1 MGQCDSILILVG
13 WTHFL
18 YFYRTMFHFVHRTP
32 VVEVAA
38 EEAAPAV
45 FDVEVALQEV
55 LQNALAYDGL
65 KRGLHEVCKALD
77 AKQVKLCCLADNC
90 DQAEYKKLI
99 EGLCVK
105 HGVSLMKV
113 PTRTKLGQW
122 VGLCKIDEEGKAT
135 KIVKCSCAVITDFG
149 DDSEALRGL
158 EEHIRKSA

>member
-1 MGQCDSILILVG
+1 MGAAIMAEEG
-13 WTHFL
+13 
-18 YFYRTMFHFVHRTP
+18 TP
-32 VVEVAA
+32 EVA
-38 EEAAPAV
+38 ETEAAAGAPAV

-65 KRGLHEVCKALD
+65 KRGLHEACKALD
-77 AKQVKLCCLADNC
+77 ARQVKLCCLANDC

-113 PTRTKLGQW
+113 KTREELGKW
-122 VGLCKIDEEGKAT
+122 VGLCKIDDEGKAT
-135 KIVKCSCAVITDFG
+135 KIVKCSCAVITGFG

-158 EEHIRKSA
+158 EEHIRTSSQLIMLAY

>member
-1 MGQCDSILILVG
+1 MGATIMAEEG
-13 WTHFL
+13 
-18 YFYRTMFHFVHRTP
+18 TP
-32 VVEVAA
+32 DVAETEVA
-38 EEAAPAV
+38 EAAPAA
-45 FDVEVALQEV
+45 FDVELALQEV

-65 KRGLHEVCKALD
+65 KRGLHEACKALD

-113 PTRTKLGQW
+113 STRDELGKW
-122 VGLCKIDEEGKAT
+122 VGLCKIDDEGKAT
-135 KIVKCSCAVITDFG
+135 KVVKCSCAVITDFG
-149 DDSEALRGL
+149 DDSDALQGL

>member
-1 MGQCDSILILVG
+1 MGTII
-13 WTHFL
+13 
-18 YFYRTMFHFVHRTP
+18 MAEEETP
-32 VVEVAA
+32 VVEAA
-38 EEAAPAV
+38 EEATPAV

-113 PTRTKLGQW
+113 STREQLGQRW
-122 VGLCKIDEEGKAT
+122 LMQDRRRRQSDEN
-135 KIVKCSCAVITDFG
+135 
-149 DDSEALRGL
+149 R
-158 EEHIRKSA
+158 

>member
-1 MGQCDSILILVG
+1 MGTI
-13 WTHFL
+13 
-18 YFYRTMFHFVHRTP
+18 TMAEEGTP
-32 VVEVAA
+32 EVAA
-38 EEAAPAV
+38 ETEAEAPAA
-45 FDVEVALQEV
+45 FDVEIALQEV
-55 LQNALAYDGL
+55 LQKALAYDGL
-65 KRGLHEVCKALD
+65 KRGLHEACKALD

-113 PTRTKLGQW
+113 STRDQLGQW
-122 VGLCKIDEEGKAT
+122 VGLCKLDDEGKAT

-149 DDSEALRGL
+149 GDSEALRGL